1 MSYIRY
7 RQLDILKADAQEL
20 IGINLEGIP
29 ISNLSRITQLLISPF
44 TNTKSKKFN
53 TTLRDFLSNMSSEK
67 IYHYYNQFG
76 VNFLIFKYNKTQEL
90 FVLGPYL
97 EQRPNEQN
105 CRALLNHN
113 KISMSR
119 LSVLKQYFMKIP
131 ICSHSKV
138 KKMCRLAIKFIKGRN
153 YIYDVASIDFHF
165 HLEQENYAAKEL
177 QTQYVNMDIKARYD
191 IENSLLIAVENGD
204 VNEAVELLSTMYT
217 KVVGLKRLQDEVQN
231 AKYKSFIINV
241 LCRKAIER
249 AGVAL
254 ATIDALS
261 SKYAAIIDSTTS
273 YENMYDVTQSMIID
287 YAQAALK
294 IKSTLYSP
302 KINKVVQYIEL
313 NLMNE
318 LNLGQLATYV
328 NLAPAYLS
336 RVFNQEVGMSLAQY
350 ITEMR
355 MAKASE
361 LLMRTSLTVQRI
373 SEQIGFKQI
382 SYFSKKFK
390 QHFDMTPIQYRN
402 KYQKF
407 VE

>member
-1 MSYIRY
+1 MEYS
-7 RQLDILKADAQEL
+7 QLDLLKAHAQEL
-20 IGINLEGIP
+20 LGINLEGMP

-53 TTLRDFLSNMSSEK
+53 TTLKDFLSNMSSEK
-67 IYHYYNQFG
+67 IYHYCNQFG
-76 VNFLIFKYNKTQEL
+76 VNYLIFKYNKTQEL
-90 FVLGPYL
+90 FILGSYL
-97 EQRPNEQN
+97 EQRPNEQK
-105 CRALLNHN
+105 CRALLNQN
-113 KISMSR
+113 NISMSK
-119 LSVLKQYFMKIP
+119 LNVLKQYFMKIP
-131 ICSHSKV
+131 LCSHSKV
-138 KKMCRLAIKFIKGRN
+138 KKMCRLAIKFIKDRN
-153 YIYDVASIDFHF
+153 YIYDVASIDFNF
-165 HLEQENYAAKEL
+165 HLDQEDYATKEL
-177 QTQYVNMDIKARYD
+177 QTQYVDMDIKARYD

-204 VNEAVELLSTMYT
+204 VNEAVELLSTMYA
-217 KVVGLKRLQDEVQN
+217 KVVGLKRLQDEVLN
-231 AKYKSFIINV
+231 AKYKSFVINV
-241 LCRKAIER
+241 LCRKAVER

-254 ATIDALS
+254 VTIDALS
-261 SKYAAIIDSTTS
+261 TKYAAIIDSTTS
-273 YENMYDVTQSMIID
+273 YETMYDVTQAMIID

-294 IKSTLYSP
+294 IKATLYSP

-318 LNLGQLATYV
+318 LNLGQLAAYV

-361 LLMRTSLTVQRI
+361 LLMRTSLTVQTI
-373 SEQIGFKQI
+373 SEQIGFKQT
-382 SYFSKKFK
+382 SYFSQKFK
-390 QHFDMTPIQYRN
+390 QHFDMTPMQYRN

>member
-1 MSYIRY
+1 MEYS
-7 RQLDILKADAQEL
+7 QLDLLKAHAQEL
-20 IGINLEGIP
+20 LGINLEGIT

-44 TNTKSKKFN
+44 TNIKSKKFN
-53 TTLRDFLSNMSSEK
+53 TTLKDFLSNMSSET
-67 IYHYYNQFG
+67 IYHYCNQFG
-76 VNFLIFKYNKTQEL
+76 VNYFIFKYNKTQEL

-97 EQRPNEQN
+97 EQRPNEQK
-105 CRALLNHN
+105 CRALLNQN
-113 KISMSR
+113 NISMSK
-119 LSVLKQYFMKIP
+119 LNLLKQYFMKIP
-131 ICSHSKV
+131 LCSHSKV
-138 KKMCRLAIKFIKGRN
+138 KKMCRLVIKFIKDRN
-153 YIYDVASIDFHF
+153 YIYDVVAIDFNF
-165 HLEQENYAAKEL
+165 HLDQENYATQEL
-177 QTQYVNMDIKARYD
+177 QTQYVDMDIKARYD
-191 IENSLLIAVENGD
+191 IENRLLIAVENGD
-204 VNEAVELLSTMYT
+204 VNEAVELLSTMYA

-273 YENMYDVTQSMIID
+273 YENMYDVTQAMIID

-294 IKSTLYSP
+294 IKATLYSP

-318 LNLGQLATYV
+318 LNLRQIAAYV

-336 RVFNQEVGMSLAQY
+336 RVFNQEIGMSLAQY

-361 LLMRTSLTVQRI
+361 LLMRTSLTVQTI
-373 SEQIGFKQI
+373 SEQIGFKQM
-382 SYFSKKFK
+382 SYFSQKFK
-390 QHFDMTPIQYRN
+390 QHFEMTPLQYRN

-407 VE
+407 V

>member
-1 MSYIRY
+1 VSYIRY
-7 RQLDILKADAQEL
+7 RQLDILKAHAQEL

-294 IKSTLYSP
+294 IKSTLYNP

-355 MAKASE
+355 MTKASE

>member
-1 MSYIRY
+1 
-7 RQLDILKADAQEL
+7 
-20 IGINLEGIP
+20 
-29 ISNLSRITQLLISPF
+29 
-44 TNTKSKKFN
+44 
-53 TTLRDFLSNMSSEK
+53 
-67 IYHYYNQFG
+67 
-76 VNFLIFKYNKTQEL
+76 
-90 FVLGPYL
+90 
-97 EQRPNEQN
+97 
-105 CRALLNHN
+105 
-113 KISMSR
+113 
-119 LSVLKQYFMKIP
+119 
-131 ICSHSKV
+131 
-138 KKMCRLAIKFIKGRN
+138 MCRLAIKFIKDRN
-153 YIYDVASIDFHF
+153 YIYDVASIDFNF
-165 HLEQENYAAKEL
+165 HLDQENYATKEL
-177 QTQYVNMDIKARYD
+177 QNQYVNVDIKGRYD

-204 VNEAVELLSTMYT
+204 VNEAVELLSTMYA

-231 AKYKSFIINV
+231 AKYKSFVINV
-241 LCRKAIER
+241 LCRKAVER

-254 ATIDALS
+254 VTIDALS
-261 SKYAAIIDSTTS
+261 TKYAAIIDSTTS
-273 YENMYDVTQSMIID
+273 YETMYDVTQAMIID

-294 IKSTLYSP
+294 IKATLYSP

-318 LNLGQLATYV
+318 LNLGQLAAYV

-355 MAKASE
+355 MSKASE
-361 LLMRTSLTVQRI
+361 LLMRTSLTVQTI

>member
-7 RQLDILKADAQEL
+7 RQLDILKAHAQEL